1 RNDASSRVVGID
13 DNDNIGVLALSE
25 IPHHRNAMA
34 LAQPA
39 GLMLLIAGPENYYVR
54 LRDEPGKKLDQ
65 RLCPGCGGDHLAI
78 GNAIPERCSSQQS
91 LLFSARR
98 QARPDTRRQF
108 GNREG

>member
-1 RNDASSRVVGID
+1 
-13 DNDNIGVLALSE
+13 
-25 IPHHRNAMA
+25 
-34 LAQPA
+34 
-39 GLMLLIAGPENYYVR
+39 MLLIAGPENYYVR

-108 GNREG
+108 GNREGNRIDAGRKIDPRLRRARMRFARHVQIAAM